1 MIIIYK
7 RIVDKVLMLFVWND
21 DGLENFFLCLIYGDG
36 NCFFR
41 CGSFFVYGMENK
53 YLDIWVRIVLYL
65 VKYKEIYLNVDFIRN
80 DRLKFINDVCIFV
93 MFFEFFSGEN
103 LIDLVV

>member
-1 MIIIYK
+1 M
-7 RIVDKVLMLFVWND
+7 
-21 DGLENFFLCLIYGDG
+21 
-36 NCFFR
+36 
-41 CGSFFVYGMENK
+41 
-53 YLDIWVRIVLYL
+53 VLYL

-103 LIDLVV
+103 LKDLVV